1 MLSDFDP
8 RVQTQMTLPC
18 STVKMVRPKQNCVG
32 TLWSRSLAAHREHL
46 CTSFRSGQT
55 DCCDWCSLSC
65 VSATRS
71 QSQPDRHSSSVCGL
85 KLQTVTLVAV
95 LYVSR
100 YTLSKYSLLTDI
112 SHILTHS
119 EFCTVIHCEMLAAC
133 LGFFLFWCYV
143 APSMNNLGAPRVTA
157 SSNSASVIIS

>member
-32 TLWSRSLAAHREHL
+32 TLWSRSLATHREHL

-112 SHILTHS
+112 SHILTHY

-133 LGFFLFWCYV
+133 LGFFFFWCYV